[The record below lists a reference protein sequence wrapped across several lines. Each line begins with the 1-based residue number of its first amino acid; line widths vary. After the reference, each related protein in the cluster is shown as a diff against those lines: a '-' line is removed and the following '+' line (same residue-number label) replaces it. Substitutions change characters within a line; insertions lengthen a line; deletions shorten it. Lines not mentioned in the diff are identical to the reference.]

1 MNPIDTKTVGAIMK
15 IAFIG
20 FGGAAS
26 GLTKGLKEAGVQ
38 TVLFFDSQWDTPPY
52 GDVMR
57 KNAAETGAVAAK
69 DIQALAGA
77 ADMIISCVTGSAAV
91 AVAEESAPF
100 LKPSHLFIDVN
111 TAAPKVMEKVAAIIE
126 KTGAG
131 FADVAMMGAIPAFLH
146 RVPCLASGKGAEKFK
161 ALMQPYEMNIT
172 CVGEKPGQASA
183 IKMFRSIF
191 MKGFLAL
198 LLETL
203 NATHRYQ
210 VDDIVLNS
218 IAETMEKSP
227 FLDTVRL
234 QMGKGVINAERMAHE
249 MQEVVQT
256 LKDIDV
262 SSVMSFATQ
271 EKLKWCAGLGLKAHF
286 GAEMRAPLDDILDA
300 IEMKL
305 NPNN

>member
-1 MNPIDTKTVGAIMK
+1 MK

-26 GLTKGLKEAGVQ
+26 GLTRGLKKAGIQSV
-38 TVLFFDSQWDTPPY
+38 FFYDKLWDIPPY
-52 GDVMR
+52 GDAMR
-57 KNAAETGAVAAK
+57 KHADDTGAVPAK
-69 DIQALAGA
+69 DIEALAGA
-77 ADMIISCVTGSAAV
+77 ADMMISCVTGSAAV
-91 AVAEESAPF
+91 SVAQATAPF
-100 LKPSHLFIDVN
+100 LKPSHLYIDVN
-111 TAAPKVMEKVAAIIE
+111 TAAPKVMEKVAAIVE

-131 FADVAMMGAIPAFLH
+131 FADVAMMGAIPAFFH
-146 RVPCLASGKGAEKFK
+146 RVPCLASGTGAEKFK

-210 VDDIVLNS
+210 VNDIVLNS
-218 IAETMEKSP
+218 IAETMEKAP

-234 QMGKGVINAERMAHE
+234 QMGKGVVNAERMAHE
-249 MQEVVQT
+249 MEEVVQT

-262 SSVMSFATQ
+262 SSVMSLATQ
-271 EKLKWCAGLGLKAHF
+271 EKLQWCMGLGLKAHF
-286 GAEMRAPLDDILDA
+286 GAEMSTSLDEILDA

-305 NPNN
+305 QSHK